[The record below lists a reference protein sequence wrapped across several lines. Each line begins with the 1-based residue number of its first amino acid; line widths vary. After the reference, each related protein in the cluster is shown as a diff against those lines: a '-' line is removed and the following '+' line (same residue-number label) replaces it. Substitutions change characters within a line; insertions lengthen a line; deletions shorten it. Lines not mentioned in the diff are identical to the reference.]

1 LWKFRDV
8 ISILD
13 YTRDELEHLFSVT
26 DVILERS
33 LDVGKPLDGKIVAT
47 AFIEPSTRTRLSFE
61 TAAKRLGAEVINL
74 EPHLSSMTKG
84 ESLTDTLRM
93 LDDYANLIVIRSPYE
108 GSAKHAADVCEH
120 PVINGGD
127 GTQHHPTQAMID
139 LYTIRKLKGR
149 IDGLE
154 VGVLGD
160 LKYGRAAASFIYGLT
175 KFNVK
180 RIWLISPEPLSPRPE
195 LMDRLKRMNVDF
207 VKTENLEEA
216 VEDLDILY
224 VTRIQKERF
233 PDPAEYEKLR
243 GSYVITKKLLSRAS
257 EDLKVLHPLPRVDEL
272 SNDVDDTPYQAY
284 FIQAKLGVPVRMAL
298 IGLVLGVF

>member
-1 LWKFRDV
+1 MWKFRDV

-74 EPHLSSMTKG
+74 EPHLSSMAKG

-243 GSYVITKKLLSRAS
+243 GSYVITKKLLSRGS

>member
-1 LWKFRDV
+1 MWKFRDV

-13 YTRDELEHLFSVT
+13 FTRDDLEHLFSVT
-26 DVILERS
+26 DRIIERP
-33 LDVGKPLDGKIVAT
+33 LDIGKPLDGKIVAT

-74 EPHLSSMTKG
+74 EPHLSSMAKG
-84 ESLTDTLRM
+84 ESLTDTMRM

-108 GSAKHAADVCEH
+108 GSAKHAADVCEN

-139 LYTIRKLKGR
+139 LYTIRRLKGR

-154 VGVLGD
+154 VGVVGD

-180 RIWLISPEPLSPRPE
+180 KIWLVSPEPLSPRPE
-195 LMDRLKRMNVDF
+195 LMDRLKRMNVEI
-207 VKTENLEEA
+207 VKTENLESA
-216 VEDLDILY
+216 VENVDILY

-243 GSYVITKKLLSRAS
+243 GSYVITRKLLSRAR

-272 SNDVDDTPYQAY
+272 SNDVDDTPHQAY

>member
-1 LWKFRDV
+1 MWKFRDV

-13 YTRDELEHLFSVT
+13 YTRDDLEHLFSVT
-26 DVILERS
+26 DRLIARE

-74 EPHLSSMTKG
+74 EPHLSSMAKG
-84 ESLTDTLRM
+84 ESLTDTMRM

-139 LYTIRKLKGR
+139 LYTIRRLKGR

-154 VGVLGD
+154 VGVVGD

-180 RIWLISPEPLSPRPE
+180 RIWLVSPEPLSPRPE
-195 LMDRLKRMNVDF
+195 LMDRLKNTNVEI
-207 VKTENLEEA
+207 VKTENLEVA
-216 VEDLDILY
+216 VENVDILY

-243 GSYVITKKLLSRAS
+243 GSYVVTRKLLSRAR

-284 FIQAKLGVPVRMAL
+284 FIQARLGVPVRMAL

>member
-1 LWKFRDV
+1 MWKFRDV

-13 YTRDELEHLFSVT
+13 YTRDDLEHLFSVT
-26 DVILERS
+26 DKILERS
-33 LDVGKPLDGKIVAT
+33 LDVGKPLDGMIVAT

-61 TAAKRLGAEVINL
+61 TAAKKLGAEVINL
-74 EPHLSSMTKG
+74 EPHLSSMAKG

-154 VGVLGD
+154 VGVVGD

-180 RIWLISPEPLSPRPE
+180 RIWLVSPEPLSPRPE
-195 LMDRLKRMNVDF
+195 LMDRLRRMNVDI
-207 VKTENLEEA
+207 VKTENLESA
-216 VEDLDILY
+216 VENVDILY

-243 GSYVITKKLLSRAS
+243 GSYVITRKLLSRAR

-272 SNDVDDTPYQAY
+272 SNDVDDTPHQAY

>member
-1 LWKFRDV
+1 MWKFRDV

-74 EPHLSSMTKG
+74 EPHLSSMAKG

>member
-1 LWKFRDV
+1 M
-8 ISILD
+8 
-13 YTRDELEHLFSVT
+13 
-26 DVILERS
+26 
-33 LDVGKPLDGKIVAT
+33 A
-47 AFIEPSTRTRLSFE
+47 
-61 TAAKRLGAEVINL
+61 
-74 EPHLSSMTKG
+74 KG
-84 ESLTDTLRM
+84 ESLTDTMRM

-108 GSAKHAADVCEH
+108 GSAKHAADVCEN

-139 LYTIRKLKGR
+139 LYTIRRLKGR

-154 VGVLGD
+154 VGVVGD

-180 RIWLISPEPLSPRPE
+180 KIWLVSPEPLSPRPE
-195 LMDRLKRMNVDF
+195 LMDRLKRMNVEI
-207 VKTENLEEA
+207 VKTENLESA
-216 VEDLDILY
+216 VENVDILY

-243 GSYVITKKLLSRAS
+243 GSYVITRKLLSRAR

>member
-1 LWKFRDV
+1 MWKFRDV

-13 YTRDELEHLFSVT
+13 FNREDLEHLFSMT
-26 DVILERS
+26 DRILER
-33 LDVGKPLDGKIVAT
+33 LFDVGSLLDGKIVAT

-74 EPHLSSMTKG
+74 EPHISSMAKG

-93 LDDYANLIVIRSPYE
+93 LDDYADLIVIRSPYE

-139 LYTIRKLKGR
+139 LYTVRRLKGR

-154 VGVLGD
+154 FGVVGD
-160 LKYGRAAASFIYGLT
+160 LKYGRAAASFLYGLT
-175 KFNVK
+175 RFNVK

-195 LMDRLKRMNVDF
+195 LMDRLKSLGVDIM
-207 VKTENLEEA
+207 KTENLEEA
-216 VEDLDILY
+216 VEGVDILY

-233 PDPAEYEKLR
+233 PDPAEYEKVR
-243 GSYVITKKLLSRAS
+243 GSYVITRKIISRAR
-257 EDLKVLHPLPRVDEL
+257 EGLKVLHPLPRVDEL
-272 SNDVDDTPYQAY
+272 SHDVDDTPYQAY
-284 FIQAKLGVPVRMAL
+284 FIQAKFGVPVRMAL
-298 IGLVLGVF
+298 ISLILGAF

>member
-1 LWKFRDV
+1 MWKFRDV

-74 EPHLSSMTKG
+74 EPHLSSMAKG

-195 LMDRLKRMNVDF
+195 LMDRLKRVNVDF

>member
-1 LWKFRDV
+1 MWKFRDV
-8 ISILD
+8 VSILD
-13 YTRDELEHLFSVT
+13 WTRDELEHLFSVT
-26 DVILERS
+26 DSIIERS

-74 EPHLSSMTKG
+74 EPHLSSMAKG

-93 LDDYANLIVIRSPYE
+93 LDDYADLIVIRSPYE

-139 LYTIRKLKGR
+139 LYTIMKLKGR

-154 VGVLGD
+154 VGVVGD

-195 LMDRLKRMNVDF
+195 LMDRLSKMKVEF

-216 VEDLDILY
+216 VENLDILY

-233 PDPAEYEKLR
+233 PDPAEYEKLK
-243 GSYVITKKLLSRAS
+243 GSYVITRKLLSKAR
-257 EDLKVLHPLPRVDEL
+257 DDMKVLHPLPRVDEL

-298 IGLVLGVF
+298 IGLILGAF

>member
-1 LWKFRDV
+1 MWKFRDV

-74 EPHLSSMTKG
+74 EPHLSSMAKG

-243 GSYVITKKLLSRAS
+243 GSYVITKKLLLRAS

>member
-1 LWKFRDV
+1 MWKFRDV